1 MGLVTTLFGLAL
13 WANAVLAAITTSESS
28 STINISNGRLSI
40 VVSKSA
46 GTVSGITL
54 DGQDLLGSGGRLYL
68 DCHCDGGYWSSGTGT
83 LYKGTDSTGTAWA
96 GVKLGS
102 NFADK
107 HVMETYFFLR
117 DGETGLH
124 SFGRAAYPNGGALGE
139 MRFLFRPTSTIW
151 NQLSSSNDMWSVI
164 PTGTRET
171 VQDTTYYVPGSG
183 VNEVYRKQMSDY
195 FSKYMFSESWENHTH
210 HGMFADGTGTRD
222 GSVYGAWLIMN
233 TRDTFYNGPKWSDLT
248 VDGIVY
254 NYVGMSDFFFYTIFT
269 SNTNSPVSNHH
280 GNGNPDL
287 TGGFDRTFGPVGSV
301 FLFDRA
307 EVLTPDGS
315 PITISTKL
323 PREPQFRACVPMPGS
338 SRIQHGTRNFMIPLL
353 NTSRV
358 MSRPLAAVRGK
369 AKSNSRRV
377 SPKQSPSSPATGSTS
392 KTTTSTQSHTST
404 GATSAPA
411 GPSRC
416 PASRPERTA

>member
-1 MGLVTTLFGLAL
+1 MGGFFTLLGLAL
-13 WANAVLAAITTSESS
+13 WAKAALAAITATESS
-28 STINISNGRLSI
+28 STINISNGRLAI

-102 NFADK
+102 SFADK

-195 FSKYMFSESWENHTH
+195 FSKYMFSELWENHTH
-210 HGMFADGTGTRD
+210 HGMFADGTGTQD
-222 GSVYGAWLIMN
+222 GSVYGAWLVMN
-233 TRDTFYNGPKWSDLT
+233 TKDTFYNGPKWSDLT

-254 NYVGMSDFFFYTIFT
+254 NYVGKLQYSWRPTL
-269 SNTNSPVSNHH
+269 SNQADSVVSNHH

-287 TGGFDRTFGPVGSV
+287 TGGFDRTFGPVRLS
-301 FLFDRA
+301 FLFNQFKM
-307 EVLTPDGS
+307 LITDGS

-323 PREPQFRACVPMPGS
+323 PRAPRFRPCAPMPANS
-338 SRIQHGTRNFMIPLL
+338 QTRPGTRSFTTPLL
-353 NTSRV
+353 NTSPDT
-358 MSRPLAAVRGK
+358 SQPLAVVLGKVR
-369 AKSNSRRV
+369 SHFRLV
-377 SPKQSPSSPATGSTS
+377 FPTPWPFLPAINSTS

-404 GATSAPA
+404 GVMSGPTAP
-411 GPSRC
+411 
-416 PASRPERTA
+416 